1 MKLFENK
8 RNTYVQKYIIL
19 TQVVFFM
26 LIGILLFRISN
37 ISFESFFAKL
47 NTVYLF
53 MLLFALVPLLQTLN
67 LKFANYQVFC
77 DLVIIVIYIIVSTL
91 FLVREQEE
99 LSKVVLLM
107 PVIVMALKY
116 GSLMAYG
123 AAVFSSVSLFIVGL
137 LTDFKSADIDI
148 MYCSIFLLLAWLLGN
163 MTETEHEIRMELER
177 LATHDGLTNI
187 YNHRSFQN
195 ILDLELEKAKK
206 ENSKVSLVLLDI
218 DYFKYY
224 NDAYGHQEGDKI
236 LQELA
241 KLLTS
246 AIGSLGYCARYGGE
260 EFAVILPDLGI
271 NDAKEV
277 GERIRE
283 NIENYNFPGKNVFPE
298 GKLTASIGVAEYP
311 LNADNKEKLIKKTDE
326 ALYRAKFVSKNRVES
341 YYSIFD
347 EVSLVLKEEE
357 KELFNSISAFT
368 MVINAKDRYTYG
380 HSLRV
385 MELAKNLSLRME
397 VKADLIQDITFGA
410 LLHDIGKVEISRQI
424 LNKPNR
430 LNSLEWDVFRQHTI
444 WGAEIIDPLKS
455 LHGVKEIVLYHHEN
469 FDGTG
474 YPEGISGDNIP
485 LGARI
490 LRIVD
495 SYDAMTTDR
504 PYKMAMSLDQAL
516 EELDRYSGIHYD
528 PIILLEFKVM
538 MLENRITGIK

>member
-1 MKLFENK
+1 
-8 RNTYVQKYIIL
+8 
-19 TQVVFFM
+19 
-26 LIGILLFRISN
+26 
-37 ISFESFFAKL
+37 
-47 NTVYLF
+47 
-53 MLLFALVPLLQTLN
+53 
-67 LKFANYQVFC
+67 
-77 DLVIIVIYIIVSTL
+77 
-91 FLVREQEE
+91 
-99 LSKVVLLM
+99 M